1 METAEI
7 QEQAQCRIKAAERW
21 LERAMMNPA
30 DDIEM
35 RFIALTLATNH
46 LLQAVTLFNE
56 NVNWNQIDKKV
67 SNE

>member
-7 QEQAQCRIKAAERW
+7 QEQAQSQIKAAEYW
-21 LERAMMNPA
+21 LNRAMMNPA

-56 NVNWNQIDKKV
+56 SVNKIQVTEI
-67 SNE
+67 